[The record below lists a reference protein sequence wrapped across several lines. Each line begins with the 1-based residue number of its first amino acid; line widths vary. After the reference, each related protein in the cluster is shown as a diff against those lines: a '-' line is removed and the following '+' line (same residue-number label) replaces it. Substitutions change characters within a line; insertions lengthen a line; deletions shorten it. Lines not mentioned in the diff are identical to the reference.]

1 MFSYHFEDR
10 FISIFWGWLKQ
21 RRSHCHDCKIISSNT
36 HRMIFP
42 PNCWQHVL
50 GVFLKCANSKLSGKF
65 ITRQHFWFCLNI
77 FTAKAAGQS
86 GSSVVRTHTAQIK
99 IRQMS
104 IPNKMRVFIF
114 FLPKGIRKEKFN
126 TWLFDI
132 FDLLQLH
139 GLYSDPKPTLSVSRA
154 VSHMGLKICSE
165 Y

>member
-1 MFSYHFEDR
+1 MIQGRIIKTLNVFSYHFEDR

-50 GVFLKCANSKLSGKF
+50 RVFLKCANSKLSGKF

-86 GSSVVRTHTAQIK
+86 GSSVVKTHTAQIK

-114 FLPKGIRKEKFN
+114 FSPQRNKGRK
-126 TWLFDI
+126 I
-132 FDLLQLH
+132 
-139 GLYSDPKPTLSVSRA
+139 
-154 VSHMGLKICSE
+154 
-165 Y
+165 